1 MTPNVD
7 SYLLVGCGRC
17 ALGGTPACKVNT
29 WNSELKLLR
38 SILFECGLNEEIK
51 WGVPCY
57 TFQKKNILILAAF
70 KEHCSLSFFKGALL
84 EDFDSLLQKPG
95 ENTQAARLI
104 KFTHTKEIEDKVDVL
119 KAYIFG
125 AIELEKAGHKVKFT
139 KNTELHLP
147 SELQNKFIENPD
159 LKLAFETLTLGRQR
173 GYILHFS
180 QPKQSKTREARIEK
194 CIPQILSRKG
204 LNEY

>member
-1 MTPNVD
+1 MTQNVD

-17 ALGGTPACKVNT
+17 ALGGTPACKVNSWT
-29 WNSELKLLR
+29 SSLKLLR
-38 SILFECGLNEEIK
+38 NILLECGLHEDIK

-57 TFQKKNILILAAF
+57 TFQKKNIIILAAF
-70 KEHCSLSFFKGALL
+70 KEYCALSFFKGALL
-84 EDFDSLLQKPG
+84 QDFDSLLQKPG

-104 KFTHTKEIEDKVDVL
+104 KFTKTKEIEDKIDIL
-119 KAYIFG
+119 KAYIFE
-125 AIELEKAGHKVKFT
+125 AIELEKAGHKVKFA

-147 SELQNKFIENPD
+147 SEFQTKLNENPT
-159 LKLAFETLTLGRQR
+159 LKNAFETLTPGRQR

-180 QPKQSKTREARIEK
+180 QPKQSKTRKARIEK